1 VYRKLQAPENDLST
15 EELFA
20 RAIEDL
26 REGDSEHLDAL
37 VALHGRPTQQVIDAC
52 LGLCRSA
59 RPHERSVGVR
69 VLRELRHP
77 WVDPAVIWDPVA
89 STVRDLV
96 ESDVDPDVVR
106 WAISCLGYKAK
117 DPASA
122 AAVMRH
128 VGHPDAAVR
137 FAVAAALP
145 GIAAGDEVDADEAV
159 IEVLTALADD
169 PDADVRAYALM
180 GLVDDL
186 ELTEQLRPLLEAHVD
201 DPDDHIR
208 RLVADALRRAE

>member
-1 VYRKLQAPENDLST
+1 MHHELQAPENDLST

-20 RAIEDL
+20 RVIEEL
-26 REGDSEHLDAL
+26 REDDSEHLDAL
-37 VALHGRPTQQVIDAC
+37 VALHGRPTHQVIDAC

-59 RPHERSVGVR
+59 SPHERSVGVR

-77 WVDPAVIWDPVA
+77 WVDPAVVWDPVA

-96 ESDVDPDVVR
+96 EHDADPDVVR
-106 WAISCLGYKAK
+106 WAISCLGYKST

-145 GIAAGDEVDADEAV
+145 GIAAGDEVDEAV
-159 IEVLTALADD
+159 VEVLTTLADD

-186 ELTEQLRPLLEAHVD
+186 ELTEQLQPLLEAHTD